1 MLSYAI
7 ISTVIVSIIS
17 LVGILFIS
25 MNQKRLNSI
34 IILLIALAAG
44 TLIGDSFFHL
54 IPEALENIES
64 IITFLLVI
72 LGFAVFFFIENFLFW
87 HHHHDPDCEI
97 HSFSYLNLIG
107 DGIHNF
113 VDGVLIAL
121 SYLISP
127 IIGFTT
133 TIAVIAH
140 EIPQEIGDYA
150 VLIHGGFTR
159 SKALF
164 YNFLSALTAIL
175 GAVLGYFL
183 ISESFI
189 NYLVPIMAGMFL
201 YIGATDLVPELGREK
216 SKFKAY
222 LSFVFFL
229 IGIALMYSLLFLE

>member
-1 MLSYAI
+1 MFSYAI
-7 ISTVIVSIIS
+7 ISTIIVSLVS

-25 MNQKRLNSI
+25 INHKRLDRV

-54 IPEALENIES
+54 IPEALEGLSNT
-64 IITFLLVI
+64 ITFILVI
-72 LGFAVFFFIENFLFW
+72 GGFVVFFFIENFLFW
-87 HHHHDPDCEI
+87 HHHHYPECDI

-121 SYLISP
+121 SYLINP
-127 IIGFTT
+127 VIGLTT

-150 VLIHGGFTR
+150 VLVHGGFSP

-164 YNFLSALTAIL
+164 FNFLSALTAII
-175 GAVLGYFL
+175 GAILGYFL
-183 ISESFI
+183 INESFI
-189 NYLVPIMAGMFL
+189 NYLIPVMAGMFL
-201 YIGATDLVPELGREK
+201 YIGATDLVPELHKEQNRLR
-216 SKFKAY
+216 AY
-222 LSFVFFL
+222 LSFIFFL
-229 IGIALMYSLLFLE
+229 IGILIMYGLLFLE